1 MQRRSPSITPSGD
14 ADRRTPHPVP
24 ANETTQAAPV
34 ADDQNDTRPPHSAY
48 INQLL
53 IDMNCTPIFHLL
65 DDYYADQAFI
75 SHEELVRRVM
85 LVNEPPQGMDNM
97 VSVYR
102 DLPPEERAEAEM
114 QTSISGMMV
123 LMRMGFR
130 VELGIDFSGDERY
143 TPDVNPNEA
152 PEAPS
157 SSSSAV
163 NESVDAEES

>member
-1 MQRRSPSITPSGD
+1 MIRRSPSFPPEGH

-24 ANETTQAAPV
+24 ANETT
-34 ADDQNDTRPPHSAY
+34 HSAY
-48 INQLL
+48 ITQLL
-53 IDMNCTPIFHLL
+53 IDRNYAPIFHML
-65 DDYYADQAFI
+65 DHYFPDHDCI
-75 SHEELVRRVM
+75 TRDELVRRIM

-157 SSSSAV
+157 SSPSAV